1 MDEGH
6 RAAVSSSGGPG
17 PHDQMAER
25 DVSKQHLLPLE
36 LSTLFQLIF
45 TLSSS
50 NATPAPVVIDPRR
63 SVHGNGSLVI
73 RTVKAEDSGNYTCV
87 ASNSFGLE
95 KIILNLQ
102 VQGKQK
108 LAVII
113 VLA

>member
-1 MDEGH
+1 MFEN
-6 RAAVSSSGGPG
+6 
-17 PHDQMAER
+17 
-25 DVSKQHLLPLE
+25 
-36 LSTLFQLIF
+36 IF